1 MTALTDMDWT
11 DSQGAA
17 SVVVAG
23 VKFLVVSVSKLEVM
37 EKSKSRQFGI
47 DVATAMG
54 KKKSEY
60 ELVISDYDSLQAADV
75 LHGVLVG
82 FDNGAQWA
90 TKDSVK
96 LPEKIFTPSFQKK
109 KSHM

>member
-37 EKSKSRQFGI
+37 EKSKSRQFVI
-47 DVATAMG
+47 DVATTMG
-54 KKKSEY
+54 RKASMS
-60 ELVISDYDSLQAADV
+60 LVISDYDSLQAADV

-82 FDNGAQWA
+82 LTTVLSGQQ
-90 TKDSVK
+90 
-96 LPEKIFTPSFQKK
+96 KIQLNFLKK
-109 KSHM
+109 YLLLSKEKSHM

>member
-1 MTALTDMDWT
+1 
-11 DSQGAA
+11 
-17 SVVVAG
+17 
-23 VKFLVVSVSKLEVM
+23 
-37 EKSKSRQFGI
+37 
-47 DVATAMG
+47 MG

-96 LPEKIFTPSFQKK
+96 LPEKNIYSFSFKRRNHTCK
-109 KSHM
+109 RLGRSEIIL